1 MEARAR
7 CKTPAMS
14 SFVFNVTF
22 DCADPRALSWFWSEV
37 TGYQPTEERD
47 DFVRLRAPDGRGVRH
62 LLFFEVPEPKTVK
75 NRMHVDLATRDVEA
89 EVARLVG
96 LGATEIDRREGNGTR
111 WVVMNDPEGNEFCI
125 G

>member
-1 MEARAR
+1 MA
-7 CKTPAMS
+7 PAAYKDLCLDAVDPPRLGR
-14 SFVFNVTF
+14 FWAAVLGLEL
-22 DCADPRALSWFWSEV
+22 ADAGEGDAV
-37 TGYQPTEERD
+37 
-47 DFVRLRAPDGRGVRH
+47 LRGPSAQHTVWVNA
-62 LLFFEVPEPKTVK
+62 VPEPKTVK

-89 EVARLVG
+89 EIARLVA